1 MVTFLRMTT
10 LYVIALSSLG
20 CDVIDEAI
28 NAPLKGSLDSV
39 LLCMEEN
46 ANKKDLIGEAI
57 IKQKCVNKHQ
67 LFSDDI
73 PSKLCSASVTVNH
86 EGVSRIE
93 PNEDCINSTGH
104 IITSI
109 KGVIVVSNLVG
120 DKNETKS
127 TSTMEAGYAQSSA
140 TWIEPGE
147 TLHWN
152 ILRTEHDWPDQVTKD
167 LPYCSKTSKKVCI
180 SSWRFDGYYYL
191 KIDI

>member
-46 ANKKDLIGEAI
+46 ANKKDLIGEAFI
-57 IKQKCVNKHQ
+57 EQECVKKHQ
-67 LFSDDI
+67 LFANER
-73 PSKLCSASVTVNH
+73 PSKSCAAWVGVNPADT
-86 EGVSRIE
+86 STIE
-93 PNEDCINSTGH
+93 LSNDCINSTGH

-109 KGVIVVSNLVG
+109 KGAIVVKNLAG
-120 DKNETKS
+120 DETDTESKS
-127 TSTMEAGYAQSSA
+127 TTETAHAKSSA
-140 TWIEPGE
+140 TWIKPRE
-147 TLHWN
+147 TLQWN
-152 ILRTEHDWPDQVTKD
+152 TLNTEHDWPDQVTKD
-167 LPYCSKTSKKVCI
+167 LPYCSESSKVVCK
-180 SSWRFDGYYYL
+180 SWRFDGYYYL

>member
-1 MVTFLRMTT
+1 MITFFRWTT
-10 LYVIALSSLG
+10 LCAIALSSLG
-20 CDVIDEAI
+20 CDVINKAI
-28 NAPLKGSLDSV
+28 NAPPKDSLDTV

-46 ANKKDLIGEAI
+46 AKKKDLIGEAF
-57 IKQKCVNKHQ
+57 IKQECVSKHQ
-67 LFSDDI
+67 LSANDT
-73 PSKLCSASVTVNH
+73 PSKPCGAWVTVNPT
-86 EGVSRIE
+86 GTSTIA

-120 DKNETKS
+120 DKNDTES

-152 ILRTEHDWPDQVTKD
+152 ILRTEHEWPEQVTED
-167 LPYCSKTSKKVCI
+167 IPYCSKNSKEVCI
-180 SSWRFDGYYYL
+180 SWAFDGYYYL